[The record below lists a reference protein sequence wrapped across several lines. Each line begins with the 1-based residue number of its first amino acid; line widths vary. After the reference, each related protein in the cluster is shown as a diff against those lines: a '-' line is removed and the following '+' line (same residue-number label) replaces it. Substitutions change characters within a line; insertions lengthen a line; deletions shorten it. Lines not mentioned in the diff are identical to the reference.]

1 MPLQEEP
8 CKQAKLQMSLS
19 HWLFIGLT
27 SDLSLPVTPRS
38 GLTPF
43 PSLPFPSEP
52 GLWGEEGGGCRDK
65 GEGTVGR
72 VAHSQPW
79 RGSLKGEGR
88 SVFPRT

>member
-27 SDLSLPVTPRS
+27 SDLSLPVTPGS

-43 PSLPFPSEP
+43 PSLPSQGSGVRREVDA
-52 GLWGEEGGGCRDK
+52 GTRVKGQWGEWPIPNPGG
-65 GEGTVGR
+65 V
-72 VAHSQPW
+72 P
-79 RGSLKGEGR
+79 
-88 SVFPRT
+88 